1 MIVDSPL
8 ELAPGSPAKR
18 QRAAGNSQSFGP
30 IPGRTK
36 FALQIQHPLHL
47 SSKMAIKTTPSTTAP
62 HPPTFPA
69 HTFAKLAPPTYLTAH
84 LTSKDV
90 PIRPSG
96 RSPTQFRTP
105 TCHTG
110 SLTHA
115 HGSAVVRCGDTAVVC
130 GVRGEILR
138 AEDVADYRPKIAE
151 EEESFDTEM
160 HSFQHVRR
168 EKREGSEEMA
178 RLGLLVPNLELA
190 TGCSPTHLPGGPPST
205 LAQTLSQRILTLLHT
220 SNLLSV
226 HDLRIWFRPPAS
238 APICRGQEHEV
249 MGEEEEEIAKAEV
262 KAFWVLYIDI
272 LFISLDGNPF
282 DAACF
287 ALLAALCNT
296 RLPRA
301 WYDADRELV
310 LCSDDPAESKQLHL
324 YDMPVPLSFGVF
336 EGDEE
341 AKGKKW
347 ILADMDGFEEGL
359 CRENVTIVVGEEK
372 RVVRIEKDGGG
383 NVGGRDMR
391 RLVEL
396 AVQRRREWIIMLRDG
411 PP

>member
-1 MIVDSPL
+1 M
-8 ELAPGSPAKR
+8 
-18 QRAAGNSQSFGP
+18 
-30 IPGRTK
+30 
-36 FALQIQHPLHL
+36 
-47 SSKMAIKTTPSTTAP
+47 
-62 HPPTFPA
+62 
-69 HTFAKLAPPTYLTAH
+69 
-84 LTSKDV
+84 
-90 PIRPSG
+90 
-96 RSPTQFRTP
+96 
-105 TCHTG
+105 
-110 SLTHA
+110 
-115 HGSAVVRCGDTAVVC
+115 C

-138 AEDVADYRPKIAE
+138 AEDVADYRPKTAE
-151 EEESFDTEM
+151 EEERVDMEM
-160 HSFQHVRR
+160 HSFQKIWR
-168 EKREGSEEMA
+168 ENKEDSEEMA

-220 SNLLSV
+220 SNLLST

-238 APICRGQEHEV
+238 APTRHGQEHEV
-249 MGEEEEEIAKAEV
+249 MGEEEEMAKAEV

-282 DAACF
+282 DAACL
-287 ALLAALCNT
+287 ALLAALRNT

-336 EGDEE
+336 EGGEE

-359 CRENVTIVVGEEK
+359 CRENITIVVGEEK

-383 NVGGRDMR
+383 SFGGRDMR
-391 RLVEL
+391 GLVEL
-396 AVQRRREWIIMLRDG
+396 AGQRRREWIMMLRDG
-411 PP
+411 PPGIHVEGISSSQHA